1 MGAAVFLGKLLRMVL
16 CQQQQKP
23 GMGWHRKEN
32 PKGAAAVETGI
43 KRAMNL
49 ASRSP
54 WPKKSQLSTQKG
66 H

>member
-32 PKGAAAVETGI
+32 PEGAAAVETEI